1 MEKHINVLSI
11 LWIVSGILG
20 ILGAF
25 FILLFFF
32 GISFLPD
39 MDVEGP
45 IILRTVGLIVAFFV
59 GILSI
64 PDIIA
69 GYWLNKR
76 REWARIF
83 VIILSFLNILWFPFG
98 TAISVYSLVIL
109 LREDTAK
116 LFK

>member
-20 ILGAF
+20 ILAAF
-25 FILLFFF
+25 FILIFFF
-32 GISFLPD
+32 GLSFLPD
-39 MDVEGP
+39 MEAEGH
-45 IILRTVGLIVAFFV
+45 IVLRTIGLIVAFFV

-83 VIILSFLNILWFPFG
+83 TIVLSFLNILWFPFG
-98 TAISVYSLVIL
+98 TAVSVYSLVIL
-109 LREDTAK
+109 LREDTVK
-116 LFK
+116 LFH